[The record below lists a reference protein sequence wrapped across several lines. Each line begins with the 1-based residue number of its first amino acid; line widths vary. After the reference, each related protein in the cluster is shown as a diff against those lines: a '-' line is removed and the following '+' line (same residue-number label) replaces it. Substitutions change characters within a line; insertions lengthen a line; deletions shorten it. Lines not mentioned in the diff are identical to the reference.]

1 MSKEAKKAYRATCS
15 MTGFAEIGL
24 AMEILKETEKCYM
37 CGFSGGRSVVRIMKE
52 DIGNVRYVGEND
64 RWPRLVTEVISDDST
79 QAELEARDL
88 FIRWFEKSLE
98 NAGGRRA
105 VDIEWDADGHE
116 DELPKE
122 IVIPW
127 YVLKN
132 GTEAVSDYIS
142 EQTGFCHKGF
152 RLVKYEVCQVPYED

>member
-1 MSKEAKKAYRATCS
+1 M
-15 MTGFAEIGL
+15 
-24 AMEILKETEKCYM
+24 
-37 CGFSGGRSVVRIMKE
+37 
-52 DIGNVRYVGEND
+52 
-64 RWPRLVTEVISDDST
+64 
-79 QAELEARDL
+79 
-88 FIRWFEKSLE
+88 
-98 NAGGRRA
+98 
-105 VDIEWDADGHE
+105 DIEWDADGHE

-152 RLVKYEVCQVPYED
+152 RLVKYGSCRIPHEP